1 MNALEQLRIKN
12 SRMAAFV
19 EAYATGITGTEAAVR
34 AGYAD
39 KDARRRA
46 CLLLKRDDV
55 QAALRHIN
63 EKIERK
69 AIADAQEVREQLTR
83 IIRQELKEDL
93 LAQKLGKTVEARP
106 RADSVV
112 RAIETLAKLE
122 GWVGPKDADTSQL
135 DAIAEALADD

>member
-1 MNALEQLRIKN
+1 MNALEQLRLKN

-19 EAYATGITGTEAAVR
+19 EAYATGMSGGDSAR
-34 AGYAD
+34 KAGYAK

-46 CLLLKRDDV
+46 CLLLQRDDV
-55 QAALRHIN
+55 QAALRHLN
-63 EKIERK
+63 ENIERQ

-93 LAQKLGKTVEARP
+93 LAQKFGETVEARP
-106 RADSVV
+106 RADSVI